1 MSSDLEDFLRR
12 AAQRRQANAP
22 PAQAAPVKRS
32 RPEYTNRQS
41 ERLTSHPMDDA
52 DDIPVAAI
60 VVDDEHDEDPYAMQR
75 KRIAAAKAAA
85 EKEATK
91 AAATLAK
98 LQQSK
103 ASGSSTASSSVSTGN
118 MVEDIKR
125 MIQAPGGMQQAMI
138 LKEILDRP
146 EHRW

>member
-1 MSSDLEDFLRR
+1 MPSDLEDFLRR
-12 AAQRRQANAP
+12 AAQRRQTNAP
-22 PAQAAPVKRS
+22 PAQAAPTQRT

-41 ERLTSHPMDDA
+41 ERLTSHPMDDS

-60 VVDDEHDEDPYAMQR
+60 VLDDEHEEDPYAMQR

-85 EKEATK
+85 EKEAAK
-91 AAATLAK
+91 AAAALAK

-103 ASGSSTASSSVSTGN
+103 ASGGSPASSFTSTGN

>member
-22 PAQAAPVKRS
+22 PAQAAPAQRS

-41 ERLTSHPMDDA
+41 ERLTSHPMDA
-52 DDIPVAAI
+52 SDDIPLAAI

-75 KRIAAAKAAA
+75 KRIAAAKEAA
-85 EKEATK
+85 EKEAAK
-91 AAATLAK
+91 AAAALAK

-103 ASGSSTASSSVSTGN
+103 AAVGSAASSFASTGN